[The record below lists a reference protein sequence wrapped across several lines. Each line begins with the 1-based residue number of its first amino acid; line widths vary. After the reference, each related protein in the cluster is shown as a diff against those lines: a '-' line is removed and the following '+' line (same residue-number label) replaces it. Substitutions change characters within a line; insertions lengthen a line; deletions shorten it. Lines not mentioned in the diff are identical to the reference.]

1 MDLSSQN
8 MLQRKVSKFAEA
20 ISLNIHYILIT
31 LEENAIHQHSNPEGP
46 SKVPNPRRFEPPTG
60 IPH

>member
-1 MDLSSQN
+1 